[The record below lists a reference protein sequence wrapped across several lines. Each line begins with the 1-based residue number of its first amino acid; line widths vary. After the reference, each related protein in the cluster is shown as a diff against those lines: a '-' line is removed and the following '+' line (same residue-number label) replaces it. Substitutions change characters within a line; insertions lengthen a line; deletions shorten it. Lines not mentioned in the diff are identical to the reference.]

1 LKLRSTLPRQVHPQ
15 PGSPAISPPSGEF
28 IAPNKK
34 PAEAGY
40 FSSKPFQHPVG
51 SIQAMVIILDR

>member
-1 LKLRSTLPRQVHPQ
+1 MISVRRTSAYLVQ
-15 PGSPAISPPSGEF
+15 PKTPTNRTVQQEKKD
-28 IAPNKK
+28 NKK

-51 SIQAMVIILDR
+51 SIQAMVIIPDR